1 MKKKFKF
8 IAFLLIICMAFIFVG
23 CSKKDDNNQ
32 NNQNDKPIDNPDN
45 PGGDTEN
52 SGAIKDDEKLVK
64 ELTDLSVREYVGENG
79 VVAAANPFAAYAGL
93 LTLEAGG
100 NAFDAA
106 VAVSFALG
114 VVEPNAS
121 GVGGGGIMVAYDANQ
136 GEYVSYNFR
145 EFVPAAGVAA
155 AFPHQKDDL
164 SYGPLAP
171 GVPTQVAGL
180 LTVLE
185 ERGSLDRQTVMA
197 PAISLAKD
205 GVVVTPELAKSINDN
220 QSVILM
226 AKKEAQKVFLNED
239 LEPLH
244 EGELLVQENY
254 GKVLQEIADKGK
266 DGFYKG
272 WVAEAILASCG
283 TAAGGLMTQADLDY
297 AVANYPKR
305 PTPLTGNYHGY
316 DIVTANTPSSGGIIL
331 IEALNMLEIY
341 GNVGELAHNSAEYIN
356 VVSTALQ
363 LAYGDKRKYIGDSDM
378 ESVPITGLCSKLYA
392 AERWQKFTAGQAY
405 LGRFQG
411 DDDYGNPWPYCKET
425 VKTDFDA
432 VDGDEHYSTTAFSV
446 ADKNGN
452 IVSVTQT
459 INHFYGCGIIPAGC
473 GFYLNNQLTSFSF
486 TTTSVNYMKP
496 YKQPV
501 SHIMPTIIMKD
512 GEPFATLGS
521 PGSLRIP
528 SAVTEVVLNL
538 IDFNMS
544 IQEAIAAPRFY
555 SYAAANDDGS
565 TTSKDI
571 YVENAIPVEVRDQL
585 IMMNYNVRTNESGTT
600 PIHLFFGGVQGITFK
615 IESGKVSLHGGADP
629 RRDGKALGY

>member
-1 MKKKFKF
+1 MKNKFKF
-8 IAFLLIICMAFIFVG
+8 FALLLILTLALIFVG
-23 CSKKDDNNQ
+23 CSKKTDNGG
-32 NNQNDKPIDNPDN
+32 NNNDS
-45 PGGDTEN
+45 
-52 SGAIKDDEKLVK
+52 SGEQDPTTKTQEELYA
-64 ELTDLSVREYVGENG
+64 ELTDLSVRDYVGENG

-93 LTLEAGG
+93 QVLEAGG

-121 GVGGGGIMVAYDANQ
+121 GIGGGGIMVAYDANA
-136 GEYVSYNFR
+136 GDYVSYNFR
-145 EFVPAAGVAA
+145 EFVPAAGVAS

-180 LTVLE
+180 LTILE
-185 ERGSLDRQTVMA
+185 ERGVKDRATVMA
-197 PAISLAKD
+197 PAIKYASE
-205 GVVVTPELAKSINDN
+205 GFPVTPELAKSINDN
-220 QSVILM
+220 QGVIMM

-244 EGELLVQENY
+244 EGELLIQENY

-272 WVAEAILASCG
+272 WVAEKLLKACG
-283 TAAGGLMTQADLDY
+283 TEAGGLLTQADLDY

-305 PTPLTGNYHGY
+305 PQPLTGTYHGY

-331 IEALNMLEIY
+331 MEALNMLEVY
-341 GNVGELAHNSAEYIN
+341 GNVGELEHNSAEYIN

-363 LAYGDKRKYIGDSDM
+363 LAYGDKRKYIGDADM
-378 ESVPITGLCSKLYA
+378 EAVPIVGLCSKLYA
-392 AERWQKFTAGQAY
+392 AERWQKFTAGKAY

-411 DDDYGNPWPYCKET
+411 EDDYGNPWPYDKKANP
-425 VKTDFDA
+425 VSFDTA
-432 VDGDEHYSTTAFSV
+432 VDGDEHYSTTTFSV
-446 ADKNGN
+446 ADKAGN

-459 INHFYGCGIIPAGC
+459 INHFYGCGIIPEGC

-486 TTTSVNYMKP
+486 TSSSVNYMKP
-496 YKQPV
+496 LKQPV

-555 SYAAANDDGS
+555 SYACANDDGS
-565 TTSKDI
+565 QTSKDI

-585 IMMNYNVRTNESGTT
+585 VMMNYNVRTDQSGTT
-600 PIHLFFGGVQGITFK
+600 PIHLFFGGVQGITFRYVN
-615 IESGKVSLHGGADP
+615 GKVELHGGADP
-629 RRDGKALGY
+629 RRDGKALGF

>member
-1 MKKKFKF
+1 MKTKFKF
-8 IAFLLIICMAFIFVG
+8 LAFLLILIVAFVFVG
-23 CSKKDDNNQ
+23 CSKDPTPDPTPDP
-32 NNQNDKPIDNPDN
+32 DK
-45 PGGDTEN
+45 EK
-52 SGAIKDDEKLVK
+52 SGAIKDDEKLVS
-64 ELTDLSVREYVGENG
+64 ELTDLSVRDYVGENG

-93 LTLEAGG
+93 LALESGG

-106 VAVSFALG
+106 VAISFALG

-121 GVGGGGIMVAYDANQ
+121 GIGGGGIMVAYDAEA

-145 EFVPAAGVAA
+145 EFVPAAGVAT

-180 LTVLE
+180 LTVLD
-185 ERGSLDRQTVMA
+185 ERGKLDRQTVMA

-205 GVVVTPELAKSINDN
+205 GVPVTPELSKSINDN
-220 QSVILM
+220 QGVIM
-226 AKKEAQKVFLNED
+226 KAKKEAQKVFLNEN
-239 LEPLH
+239 LEPLNV
-244 EGELLVQENY
+244 GELLVQENY

-297 AVANYPKR
+297 AVENYPKR
-305 PTPLTGNYHGY
+305 PQPLTGTYHGY

-331 IEALNMLEIY
+331 IEALNMLEVY
-341 GNVGELAHNSAEYIN
+341 GNVGKLQHNSAEYIN

-378 ESVPITGLCSKLYA
+378 ERVPITGLCSKLYA
-392 AERWQKFTAGQAY
+392 AERWEKFTEGQAY
-405 LGRFQG
+405 LGRFAG
-411 DDDYGNPWPYCKET
+411 DNDYGDPWPYCSTKENLSADY
-425 VKTDFDA
+425 KN
-432 VDGDEHYSTTAFSV
+432 VDGDEHFSTTSFSV
-446 ADKNGN
+446 ADKAGN

-486 TTTSVNYMKP
+486 SSTSVNFMKP
-496 YKQPV
+496 LKQPV

-521 PGSLRIP
+521 PGSMRIP
-528 SAVTEVVLNL
+528 SAVAEVVLNL
-538 IDFNMS
+538 IDFGMS
-544 IQEAIAAPRFY
+544 IQDAIAAPRFY
-555 SYAAANDDGS
+555 SYACSNDDGS

-571 YVENAIPVEVRDQL
+571 FVENAIPVEVRDKL
-585 IMMNYNVRTNESGTT
+585 IMMNYNVRTDESGST
-600 PIHLFFGGVQGITFK
+600 PIHLYFGGVQGITFNIK
-615 IESGKVSLHGGADP
+615 DGKVSLHGGADP